1 MIERYKLILTVSLAV
16 AAAAVVASAQQGW
29 SQGQTIKQGSGAA
42 AVNAVYYDGDDIWVV
57 GAHGFVARSPDDGGT
72 FQESRVGIDEGLND
86 VYKRGDR
93 IWIVGDHG
101 TILRSTDDGRSF
113 IRTTSSPSG
122 RGSAGGASQSQAGPI
137 DLYSVLFT
145 DPNRGFIVGDHGLIL
160 ATSDSG
166 LSWRE
171 QRSGTDAQLF
181 HLSFQ
186 GDRGWVVGT
195 GGVVLHT
202 DDGGKNWYPQRSG
215 VSEDLNRVYMVSDRK
230 GLITGDKGTL
240 LDTENGGATWSRVSL
255 RVNEPLFGVS
265 FTDKKTGWVVGYGGR
280 IIRTYDG
287 GHNWVEQS
295 SGTQADLFGV
305 SFHKNRGYAIGRDGV
320 VMRYYERR

>member
-1 MIERYKLILTVSLAV
+1 MIERYKSILAVSLSVLA
-16 AAAAVVASAQQGW
+16 AAAAVSAQQGW
-29 SQGQTIKQGSGAA
+29 SQGQTIKQGGGAA
-42 AVNAVYYDGDDIWVV
+42 AVNAVFYDGDDIWVV
-57 GAHGFVARSPDDGGT
+57 GARGFVARSYDDGETFNEVQVGT
-72 FQESRVGIDEGLND
+72 TEGLND
-86 VYKRGDR
+86 VYMRGNK
-93 IWIVGDHG
+93 IWIVGDQG
-101 TILRSTDDGRSF
+101 TIVRSTDDGRSF
-113 IRTTSSPSG
+113 IKTASSPA
-122 RGSAGGASQSQAGPI
+122 AGGSQNQPSPV
-137 DLYSVLFT
+137 DLYSVVFT

-160 ATSDSG
+160 ATSDGG
-166 LSWRE
+166 LSWQQ
-171 QRSGTDAQLF
+171 QRSGTEAQLF

-186 GDRGWVVGT
+186 GNRGWVVGT
-195 GGVVLHT
+195 GGVVFHT

-215 VSEDLNRVYMVSDRK
+215 VTEDLNRVYMVSDQK

-240 LDTENGGATWSRVSL
+240 LDTENGGATWSRVAL
-255 RVNEPLFGVS
+255 RLNEPLFGVS

-305 SFHKNRGYAIGRDGV
+305 SFHKNRGYAIGREGV

>member
-1 MIERYKLILTVSLAV
+1 MIERCKSALALTVAV
-16 AAAAVVASAQQGW
+16 LVPAVVFAQQGW
-29 SQGQTIKQGSGAA
+29 TQGQTIKQGGGGAS
-42 AVNAVYYDGDDIWVV
+42 VNAVFYDGSTIWVV
-57 GAHGFVARSPDDGGT
+57 GARGFIARSYDDGET
-72 FQESRVGIDEGLND
+72 FNESHAGIDEGLND
-86 VYKRGDR
+86 VYKRGNK

-101 TILRSTDDGRSF
+101 TILRSMDDGRTF
-113 IRTTSSPSG
+113 IRATSSP
-122 RGSAGGASQSQAGPI
+122 AGGPGGGAPNKGEPI
-137 DLYSVLFT
+137 DLYSVFFT

-160 ATSDSG
+160 VSTDSG
-166 LSWRE
+166 LSWHE
-171 QRSGTDAQLF
+171 QRSGTDSQLF
-181 HLSFQ
+181 HLSIV
-186 GDRGWVVGT
+186 GERGWVVGT
-195 GGVVLHT
+195 GGLVLHT
-202 DDGGKNWYPQRSG
+202 SDGGKNWYPQRSG
-215 VSEDLNRVYMVSDRK
+215 VSEDLNRVYMVDDQK

-240 LDTENGGATWSRVSL
+240 LETENGGATWSRVSL

-305 SFHKNRGYAIGRDGV
+305 SFNKNRGYAIGRDGI

>member
-1 MIERYKLILTVSLAV
+1 MIERYKLALAVSLGALIPAMV
-16 AAAAVVASAQQGW
+16 FAQQGW
-29 SQGQTIKQGSGAA
+29 SQGQTIKQGGGAA
-42 AVNAVYYDGDDIWVV
+42 AVNAVYYDGDTIWVV
-57 GAHGFVARSPDDGGT
+57 GARGFVARSNDDGQTFNESNVGT
-72 FQESRVGIDEGLND
+72 DEGLND
-86 VYKRGDR
+86 VTKRGNT
-93 IWIVGDHG
+93 IWMVGDHG
-101 TILRSTDDGRSF
+101 TILRSMDDGRSF
-113 IRTTSSPSG
+113 IRTASSP
-122 RGSAGGASQSQAGPI
+122 AGGAAGGAPNRPAPV

-145 DPNRGFIVGDHGLIL
+145 DAKRGFIVGDHGLIL
-160 ATSDSG
+160 VSTDSG

-181 HLSFQ
+181 HLSIL
-186 GDRGWVVGT
+186 GERGWVVGT

-202 DDGGKNWYPQRSG
+202 NDGGKNWYPQRSG
-215 VSEDLNRVYMVSDRK
+215 VSEDLNRVYMVDDQK

-255 RVNEPLFGVS
+255 RVSEPLFGVS

-305 SFHKNRGYAIGRDGV
+305 SFYKNRGYAIGRDGI